1 MPKKV
6 TIEQLKPKDRK
17 DGYPLDVPHWY
28 IRLFEILPGA
38 VTWFF
43 ILSPFILTL
52 LGLTELLIF
61 HISFLTIYWSYRC
74 LRFIVGLF
82 IGVQRMNRDVQI
94 DWVEEIENLEKEK
107 KEMYEN
113 LNYVFVCPIVKEGMD
128 VLKPTLDAW
137 AAQDIGAKKISVVI
151 AIEERFQ
158 EECLKNYEEIKK
170 LYKGKFREI
179 ICFVHPNDIE
189 GEVIGVKGANINWA
203 TRNFVQKVKKRGEDI
218 KDYLLITCDSD
229 LRPHH
234 KYLSAI
240 TYKYLNNPKREKRF
254 FATAVHTF
262 NNNIWRVPPIVRVQ
276 SMVLT
281 LVLLHDW
288 VVRRRGR
295 DTFSSY
301 VVNLG
306 CVECVEYWDPEIG
319 IDDTTFYWNSLI
331 RFEGDFG
338 GEEVYIPTHSDAVE
352 NATVMKTHIS
362 LYKQQLRWGWGVIVF
377 PITFAALYKNKAISK
392 LKKLS
397 IAWQLIDNQL
407 LFLTVVYSITFALP
421 ILNLINPEYRYSS
434 ASYNLPILMSYIF
447 TGLMCLNIPIVF
459 LRRKI
464 TPIPKNWN
472 IFRHI
477 YDILETGLI
486 VVNMLTF
493 AFIPFVQAQSEL
505 LFGKGFR
512 KRYYSTE
519 KVQISRKK

>member
-1 MPKKV
+1 MGQKV
-6 TIEQLKPKDRK
+6 TIDELKPKDRK
-17 DGYPLDVPHWY
+17 DGYPLDVPRWY
-28 IRLFEILPGA
+28 IRIFEIMPGLI
-38 VTWFF
+38 TWFF

-74 LRFIVGLF
+74 LRFLVGLF
-82 IGVQRMNRDVQI
+82 IGVNRMKRDVKT
-94 DWVEEIENLEKEK
+94 DWVDKIKKLKGEPAEINKNLK
-107 KEMYEN
+107 
-113 LNYVFVCPIVKEGMD
+113 YVFVCPIVKEGMD
-128 VLKPTLDAW
+128 VLKPSLDAW
-137 AAQDIGAKKISVVI
+137 ANSDIGAEKISLVI
-151 AIEERFQ
+151 AMEERFKD
-158 EECLKNYEEIKK
+158 ECLESFEKVLELYE
-170 LYKGKFREI
+170 GKFREI
-179 ICFVHPNDIE
+179 ICQIHPNDIE
-189 GEVIGVKGANINWA
+189 GEVMGVKGANINWA
-203 TRNFVQKVKKRGEDI
+203 TRNFVKIVKERGEKI
-218 KDYLLITCDSD
+218 GEYLLITCDSD
-229 LRPHH
+229 LRPHP

-240 TYKYLNNPKREKRF
+240 TYKYLTNPKRERRF

-262 NNNIWRVPPIVRVQ
+262 NNNIWRVPPIIRVQ

-281 LVLLHDW
+281 IVLLHDW
-288 VVRRRGR
+288 VVRRGGR

-301 VVNLG
+301 VVNLN
-306 CVECVEYWDPEIG
+306 CVDCVHYWDPEIG

-331 RFEGDFG
+331 RFNGDFS

-352 NATVMKTHIS
+352 NATALKTHIS

-377 PITFAALYKNKAISK
+377 PMTFAALYKNRAISK
-392 LKKLS
+392 FKKIS

>member
-1 MPKKV
+1 MSKKIS
-6 TIEQLKPKDRK
+6 IEQLKPHDRK
-17 DGYPLDVPHWY
+17 DGYPLDVPRWY
-28 IRLFEILPGA
+28 IRIFEILPGA
-38 VTWFF
+38 ITWFF
-43 ILSPFILTL
+43 ILSPFILTF

-74 LRFIVGLF
+74 IRFLVGLL
-82 IGVQRMNRDVQI
+82 IGTNRMKRDI
-94 DWVEEIENLEKEK
+94 NTDWVEKIKKLKGKPAQINKNLK
-107 KEMYEN
+107 
-113 LNYVFVCPIVKEGMD
+113 YVFVCPIVKEGMD
-128 VLKPTLDAW
+128 VLKPTFEAW
-137 AAQDIGAKKISVVI
+137 AKSDIGAEKISVVI
-151 AIEERFQ
+151 AMEERFQ
-158 EECLKNYEEIKK
+158 EECIKNYKEILK
-170 LYKGKFREI
+170 LYKNKFREI
-179 ICFVHPNDIE
+179 TYFVHPNDIE

-203 TRNFVQKVKKRGEDI
+203 TRNFVKKIKERGE
-218 KDYLLITCDSD
+218 KMEDYLLITCDSD
-229 LRPHH
+229 LRPHP

-240 TYKYLNNPKREKRF
+240 TYKYLTDTKRERRF
-254 FATAVHTF
+254 YATAVHTF

-281 LVLLHDW
+281 IVLLHDW
-288 VVRRRGR
+288 VVRRHGR

-301 VVNLG
+301 VVNLK
-306 CVECVEYWDPEIG
+306 CVDCVHYWDPEIG

-331 RFEGDFG
+331 RFQGDFSG
-338 GEEVYIPTHSDAVE
+338 KEVYIPTHSDAVE
-352 NATVMKTHIS
+352 NATVIKTHIS

-377 PITFAALYKNKAISK
+377 PMTFAALYKNKAINR

-407 LFLTVVYSITFALP
+407 LFLTVIYSITFALP

-434 ASYNLPILMSYIF
+434 ASYNLPTLMSYIF
-447 TGLMCLNIPIVF
+447 TGLMFLNLPIVF
-459 LRRKI
+459 FRRKI
-464 TPIPKNWN
+464 TPVPKNWN

-477 YDILETGLI
+477 YDIIETGLI
-486 VVNMLTF
+486 ILNMLTF

>member
-1 MPKKV
+1 MGERI
-6 TIEQLKPKDRK
+6 TIEQLKPNDRK
-17 DGYPLDVPHWY
+17 NGYPLDVPRWY

-38 VTWFF
+38 ITWFF

-52 LGLTELLIF
+52 LGLTELLIL

-74 LRFIVGLF
+74 VRFLYGLIVGTK
-82 IGVQRMNRDVQI
+82 RMYRDIQT
-94 DWVEEIENLEKEK
+94 DWVGKIESLEGEEAKIYKS
-107 KEMYEN
+107 

-128 VLKPTLDAW
+128 VLKPSLDAW
-137 AAQDIGAKKISVVI
+137 ADSDIGGEKISLVI
-151 AIEERFQ
+151 AMEERFQ
-158 EECLKNYEEIKK
+158 EECLKNYEKIKK
-170 LYKGKFREI
+170 LYNGKFREI
-179 ICFVHPNDIE
+179 LHYVHPNDIE

-203 TRNFVQKVKKRGEDI
+203 TRKFVEKVKSRGEDI
-218 KDYLLITCDSD
+218 QNYLLVTCDSD
-229 LRPHH
+229 LRPHP

-240 TYKYLNNPKREKRF
+240 TYKYLTNPKRERRF

-262 NNNIWRVPPIVRVQ
+262 NNNIWRVPPIIRVQ

-281 LVLLHDW
+281 IVLLHDW
-288 VVRRRGR
+288 VVRKRAR

-301 VVNLG
+301 VVNLK
-306 CVECVEYWDPEIG
+306 CVECVQYWDPEIG

-331 RFEGDFG
+331 RFEGDFT
-338 GEEVYIPTHSDAVE
+338 GEEVYVPTHSDAVE
-352 NATVMKTHIS
+352 NATVIKTHIS
-362 LYKQQLRWGWGVIVF
+362 LYKQQLRWGWGIIVV
-377 PITFAALYKNKAISK
+377 PMTFAALYKNKTISK

-397 IAWQLIDNQL
+397 IGWQLVDNQL

-434 ASYNLPILMSYIF
+434 ASYNLPILMSYVF
-447 TGLMCLNIPIVF
+447 TGLMCLNIPMVY

-464 TPIPKNWN
+464 TPIPKGWN
-472 IFRHI
+472 VFRHI

-505 LFGKGFR
+505 LFGRGFR

-519 KVQISRKK
+519 KVKISKKK

>member
-1 MPKKV
+1 MPQKV
-6 TIEQLKPKDRK
+6 TIEQLRPTDRK
-17 DGYPLDVPHWY
+17 DGYPPHVPRWY
-28 IRLFEILPGA
+28 IRILEIIPGTI
-38 VTWFF
+38 TWFF
-43 ILSPFILTL
+43 IISPFLLTL

-74 LRFIVGLF
+74 VRFLVGLF
-82 IGVQRMNRDVQI
+82 IGVNRMKRDVNT
-94 DWVEEIENLEKEK
+94 DWVKKIKDLKGEKARIYK
-107 KEMYEN
+107 N
-113 LNYVFVCPIVKEGMD
+113 LNYVFVCPVVKEGMD
-128 VLKPTLDAW
+128 VLKPSLDAW
-137 AAQDIGAKKISVVI
+137 ANSDIGAEKISLVI
-151 AIEERFQ
+151 AMEERFSK
-158 EECLKNYEEIKK
+158 ECMKNYTEILK

-179 ICFVHPNDIE
+179 MCFVHPNDIE
-189 GEVIGVKGANINWA
+189 GEVEGVKGANINWA
-203 TRNFVQKVKKRGEDI
+203 TRNFVKKLKKRGE
-218 KDYLLITCDSD
+218 KMENYLLITCDCD
-229 LRPHH
+229 LRPHPKYISAITH
-234 KYLSAI
+234 KYL
-240 TYKYLNNPKREKRF
+240 TEPKRERKF

-262 NNNIWRVPPIVRVQ
+262 NNNIWRVPPIIRVQ

-281 LVLLHDW
+281 IVLLHDW
-288 VVRRRGR
+288 VVRKRAR

-301 VVNLG
+301 VVNLK
-306 CVECVEYWDPEIG
+306 CVDCVQYWDPEIG
-319 IDDTTFYWNSLI
+319 VDDTTFYWNSLI
-331 RFEGDFG
+331 RFEGDFS
-338 GEEVYIPTHSDAVE
+338 GEEVYVPTHSDAVE
-352 NATVMKTHIS
+352 NATVIKTHIS
-362 LYKQQLRWGWGVIVF
+362 LYKQQLRWGWGIIVF
-377 PITFAALYKNKAISK
+377 PMTFAALYKNKAISK
-392 LKKLS
+392 MKKLT

-505 LFGKGFR
+505 LFGRGFR
-512 KRYYSTE
+512 KKYYSTE
-519 KVQISRKK
+519 KVQISKKK

>member
-1 MPKKV
+1 MGEKI

-17 DGYPLDVPHWY
+17 NGYPLNVPRWY
-28 IRLFEILPGA
+28 IRLFEILPGTI
-38 VTWFF
+38 TWFF

-52 LGLTELLIF
+52 LGLTELVIL

-74 LRFIVGLF
+74 IRFLYGLIVG
-82 IGVQRMNRDVQI
+82 VKKMNRDI
-94 DWVEEIENLEKEK
+94 NTDWVKKINELEGEGAEIYKNLK
-107 KEMYEN
+107 
-113 LNYVFVCPIVKEGMD
+113 YVFVCPIVKEGMD
-128 VLKPTLDAW
+128 ILKPTFDAW
-137 AAQDIGAKKISVVI
+137 AKSDVGPEKISVVI
-151 AIEERFQ
+151 AMEERFEQ
-158 EECLKNYEEIKK
+158 ECMKNYKQILR

-179 ICFVHPNDIE
+179 MCFVHPNDIE

-203 TRNFVQKVKKRGEDI
+203 TRNFVKKLEARGE
-218 KDYLLITCDSD
+218 KMQDYLLITCDSD
-229 LRPHH
+229 LRPHP

-240 TYKYLNNPKREKRF
+240 TYKYLTNPKRERKF
-254 FATAVHTF
+254 FATAIHTF
-262 NNNIWRVPPIVRVQ
+262 NNNIWRVPPIIRVQ
-276 SMVLT
+276 STVLT
-281 LVLLHDW
+281 IVLLHDW
-288 VVRRRGR
+288 VVRKRAR

-301 VVNLG
+301 VVNLK
-306 CVECVEYWDPEIG
+306 CVDCVHYWDPEIG

-338 GEEVYIPTHSDAVE
+338 GEEVYVPTYSDAVE

-362 LYKQQLRWGWGVIVF
+362 LYKQQLRWGWGIIVF

-447 TGLMCLNIPIVF
+447 TGLMLLNLPIIY
-459 LRRKI
+459 LRRRI

-472 IFRHI
+472 IFKHF

-519 KVQISRKK
+519 KVQITRKK

>member
-1 MPKKV
+1 MGQKV
-6 TIEQLKPKDRK
+6 TIDQLKPRDRK
-17 DGYPLDVPHWY
+17 DGYPLDVPRWY
-28 IRLFEILPGA
+28 IRIFEIIPGLI
-38 VTWFF
+38 TWFF

-74 LRFIVGLF
+74 IRFLVGLF
-82 IGVQRMNRDVQI
+82 IGVNRMKRDVNT
-94 DWVEEIENLEKEK
+94 DWVGKIKKLQGEPAEINKNLK
-107 KEMYEN
+107 
-113 LNYVFVCPIVKEGMD
+113 YVFVCPIVKEGMD
-128 VLKPTLDAW
+128 VLKPSLDAW
-137 AAQDIGAKKISVVI
+137 AKSDIGAENISVVI
-151 AIEERFQ
+151 AMEERFKD
-158 EECLKNYEEIKK
+158 ECLENYEKVRE
-170 LYKGKFREI
+170 LYEGKFREI
-179 ICFVHPNDIE
+179 ICQIHPNDIE
-189 GEVIGVKGANINWA
+189 GEVMGVKGANINWA
-203 TRNFVQKVKKRGEDI
+203 TRNFVDIVKKRGEDI
-218 KDYLLITCDSD
+218 EDYLLITCDSD
-229 LRPHH
+229 LRPHP

-240 TYKYLNNPKREKRF
+240 TYKYLTNPKRERRF

-262 NNNIWRVPPIVRVQ
+262 NNNIWRVPPIIRVQ

-281 LVLLHDW
+281 IVLLHDW
-288 VVRRRGR
+288 VVRRGGR

-301 VVNLG
+301 VVNLK
-306 CVECVEYWDPEIG
+306 CVDCVHYWDPEIG

-331 RFEGDFG
+331 RFDGDFG
-338 GEEVYIPTHSDAVE
+338 GEEVYVPTHSDAVE
-352 NATVMKTHIS
+352 NATILKTHIS

-377 PITFAALYKNKAISK
+377 PMTFAALYKNKAISK
-392 LKKLS
+392 MKKLS

-464 TPIPKNWN
+464 APIPKGWN

>member
-1 MPKKV
+1 MGQKI
-6 TIEQLKPKDRK
+6 TIEDLKPKDRK
-17 DGYPLDVPHWY
+17 NGYPLDVPRWY
-28 IRLFEILPGA
+28 IRLLEILPGTI
-38 VTWFF
+38 TWFF
-43 ILSPFILTL
+43 ILSPFLLTL
-52 LGLTELLIF
+52 LNLTELLIF
-61 HISFLTIYWSYRC
+61 HISFLSIYWAYRC
-74 LRFIVGLF
+74 VRFLVGLI
-82 IGVQRMNRDVQI
+82 IGVKRMQNDISTDWNEKI
-94 DWVEEIENLEKEK
+94 DNLEGDEK
-107 KEMYEN
+107 NINKN
-113 LNYVFVCPIVKEGMD
+113 LKYVFVCPIVKEGMD
-128 VLKPTLDAW
+128 ILKPTLDSW
-137 AAQDIGAKKISVVI
+137 AKQDIGTEKFSLVI

-158 EECLKNYEEIKK
+158 EECLKNFREIER

-179 ICFVHPNDIE
+179 LHYIHPNDIE
-189 GEVIGVKGANINWA
+189 GEVIGVKGANINWS
-203 TRNFVQKVKKRGEDI
+203 TRNFVKKIKERGEKI
-218 KDYLLITCDSD
+218 EEYLLITCDSD
-229 LRPHH
+229 LRPHP

-240 TYKYLNNPKREKRF
+240 THKYLKDPKRDRKF

-262 NNNIWRVPPIVRVQ
+262 NNNIWRVPPIIRVQ

-288 VVRRRGR
+288 VVRKRAR

-301 VVNLG
+301 VVSLN
-306 CVECVEYWDPEIG
+306 CVDCVHYWDPEIG

-331 RFEGDFG
+331 RFEGDFS

-352 NATVMKTHIS
+352 NATIMKTHVS

-377 PITFAALYKNKAISK
+377 PMTFAALYKNKAISK
-392 LKKLS
+392 IKKLS

-447 TGLMCLNIPIVF
+447 TGLMALNIPIIY

-464 TPIPKNWN
+464 TPIPKSWN
-472 IFRHI
+472 LFRHV
-477 YDILETGLI
+477 YDVLETGLI

-519 KVQISRKK
+519 KVQITRKK